1 MTYEWTM
8 IRTKG
13 MQTGAADGVTT
24 YSCPNCG
31 APMDL
36 TYSAKCEY
44 CGSVANN
51 SKYDWVIAQIRGI
64 SQRSGS

>member
-1 MTYEWTM
+1 
-8 IRTKG
+8 
-13 MQTGAADGVTT
+13 
-24 YSCPNCG
+24 
-31 APMDL
+31 MDL